1 MFTTCFNSILLV
13 DDDYINNF
21 VTEQLI
27 RKSGIAKEIKAVRN
41 GEEALTYLSEEIN
54 YCPDLILLD
63 INMPEMNGIN
73 FLKNFKK
80 MVLDKSIR
88 IILLTSSVNPKDKE
102 LLNNLGYQDIMMKP
116 FSTEKLY
123 NLLNKKLINNTTI

>member
-1 MFTTCFNSILLV
+1 MLSTCFNSILLV
-13 DDDYINNF
+13 DDDHVNNF

-27 RKSGIAKEIKAVRN
+27 RKSGIAKDIKAVRN

-63 INMPEMNGIN
+63 INMPEMDGIN

-80 MVLDKSIR
+80 MVLDKSIK

-102 LLNNLGYQDIMMKP
+102 KLNSLGYQDIMMKP
-116 FSTEKLY
+116 FSAEKLY
-123 NLLNKKLINNTTI
+123 SLFNKNLIDHTAL

>member
-13 DDDYINNF
+13 DDDYVNNF
-21 VTEQLI
+21 VTERLL
-27 RKSGIAKEIKAVRN
+27 RKSGIAIEIKAVRN
-41 GEEALTYLSEEIN
+41 GEEALTYLTEEIN

-63 INMPEMNGIN
+63 INMPEMDGIN

-102 LLNNLGYQDIMMKP
+102 LLHHLGYDDIMLKP
-116 FSTEKLY
+116 FTSEKLLA
-123 NLLNKKLINNTTI
+123 LLNKKLVK